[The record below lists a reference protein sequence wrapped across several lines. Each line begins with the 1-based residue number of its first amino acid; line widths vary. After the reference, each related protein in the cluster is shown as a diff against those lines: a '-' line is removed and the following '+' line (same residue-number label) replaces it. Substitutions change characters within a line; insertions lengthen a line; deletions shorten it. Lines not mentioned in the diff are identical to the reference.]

1 MSDPLHE
8 SFEAARA
15 QCRQFD
21 LDLPAYLEGDGHL
34 EVARHAEQ
42 CPFCRVVL
50 ADLQLIQSQSREAL
64 LEDPPAS
71 VWANIRSSLNAARA
85 QCREFDFYLPA
96 YLDDGSHPEILS
108 HAQQCAF
115 CSVVLADL
123 QLIRSQSPQA
133 MLEDPPA
140 RVWANVRA
148 TLDSEGVFHEPK
160 KGWPGW
166 AAWFPKAGPLRY
178 ATPFAALALMVF
190 FSTVLL
196 VPPTSVGPKITAA
209 LPPGT
214 ASDASLAAPV
224 GLDKMEVSYRNRE
237 KSFDP
242 VVQASYQKG
251 LDSLNNSI
259 QECKESVKREPGNA
273 MAREY
278 LATAYQEKA
287 AVLSA
292 ALEYDGR

>member
-1 MSDPLHE
+1 MSDPMND
-8 SFEAARA
+8 SSGAARA
-15 QCRQFD
+15 KCRQFD

-34 EVARHAEQ
+34 EVARHAGE
-42 CPFCRVVL
+42 CP
-50 ADLQLIQSQSREAL
+50 
-64 LEDPPAS
+64 
-71 VWANIRSSLNAARA
+71 
-85 QCREFDFYLPA
+85 
-96 YLDDGSHPEILS
+96 
-108 HAQQCAF
+108 F

-123 QLIRSQSPQA
+123 QLIQSHSRETMLEDPPARVWANIRASLDAARAQCREFDLYLPAYLEDGSHAGILSHAQQCEFCSVVLADLQLIKSQSREA

-140 RVWANVRA
+140 RVWANIRA
-148 TLDSEGVFHEPK
+148 TLDSEGVFREPK

-166 AAWFPKAGPLRY
+166 ATWFPKAGPLRY

-190 FSTVLL
+190 LSTVLL
-196 VPPTSVGPKITAA
+196 VPPTSVGPKMVSA
-209 LPPGT
+209 LSPGA
-214 ASDASLAAPV
+214 ASDASLAAPE
-224 GLDKMEVSYRNRE
+224 GLEKMEISYRHRE

-242 VVQASYQKG
+242 IVQASYQKG
-251 LDSLNNSI
+251 LDTLNNSI
-259 QECKESVKREPGNA
+259 QECQESVKKEPGNT